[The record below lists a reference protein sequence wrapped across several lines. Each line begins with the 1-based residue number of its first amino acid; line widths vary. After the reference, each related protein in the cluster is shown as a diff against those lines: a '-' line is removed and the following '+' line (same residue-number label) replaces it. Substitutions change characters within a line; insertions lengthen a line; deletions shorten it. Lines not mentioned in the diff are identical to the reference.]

1 MNGMNQLR
9 KNSEPIFEKYARP
22 KKKPRLKPGRSIAV
36 SAEDK
41 ARYEALI
48 NSKDT
53 AYDKHMP
60 EDRRKK

>member
-1 MNGMNQLR
+1 M
-9 KNSEPIFEKYARP
+9 KNSEPTFEKYARP

-41 ARYEALI
+41 ARYEAMI

-53 AYDKHMP
+53 AYEKVMP

>member
-1 MNGMNQLR
+1 M
-9 KNSEPIFEKYARP
+9 KNSEPTFEKYARP

-36 SAEDK
+36 SAEEK

-48 NSKDT
+48 NSKDP
-53 AYDKHMP
+53 AYEKLVP

>member
-1 MNGMNQLR
+1 M
-9 KNSEPIFEKYARP
+9 KNSKPTFEKYARP

-36 SAEDK
+36 SAEEK

-48 NSKDT
+48 KPKDP
-53 AYDKHMP
+53 AYEKLVP